1 MSFREVVLTLSLP
14 QIVSY
19 KLSPTNCLPQ
29 IVSHKLSQIV
39 ILLILCIEILMV
51 WRNCYLNQLTITL
64 LIFLFILTNG
74 LFDTV
79 GGNSVL
85 VTCGN

>member
-1 MSFREVVLTLSLP
+1 MSFREVILTLSLS
-14 QIVSY
+14 QIVR
-19 KLSPTNCLPQ
+19 
-29 IVSHKLSQIV
+29 IV

-51 WRNCYLNQLTITL
+51 WRNCYLNQLIITL
-64 LIFLFILTNG
+64 LIFLFILTAG

-79 GGNSVL
+79 RGNSVL

>member
-1 MSFREVVLTLSLP
+1 MSFREVILTLSLP
-14 QIVSY
+14 QIVR
-19 KLSPTNCLPQ
+19 
-29 IVSHKLSQIV
+29 IV

-51 WRNCYLNQLTITL
+51 WRNCYLNQLIITL
-64 LIFLFILTNG
+64 MIFLFILTAG

-79 GGNSVL
+79 RGNSVL

>member
-1 MSFREVVLTLSLP
+1 MSFREVILTLSLP
-14 QIVSY
+14 QIV
-19 KLSPTNCLPQ
+19 
-29 IVSHKLSQIV
+29 QIV

-51 WRNCYLNQLTITL
+51 WRNCYLNQLIITL
-64 LIFLFILTNG
+64 MIFLFLLTAG

-79 GGNSVL
+79 RGNSVL

>member
-1 MSFREVVLTLSLP
+1 MSFREVILTLSLP
-14 QIVSY
+14 QIVR
-19 KLSPTNCLPQ
+19 
-29 IVSHKLSQIV
+29 IV

-51 WRNCYLNQLTITL
+51 WRNCYLNQLIITL
-64 LIFLFILTNG
+64 LIFLFILTAG

-79 GGNSVL
+79 RGNSVL

>member
-1 MSFREVVLTLSLP
+1 MSFREVILTLSLP
-14 QIVSY
+14 QIVW
-19 KLSPTNCLPQ
+19 
-29 IVSHKLSQIV
+29 IV

-64 LIFLFILTNG
+64 LIFLFILTAG

-79 GGNSVL
+79 RGNSVL